1 MADERDDVDATVE
14 PVVPVRHRWLAGLLG
29 ARPGDRVVDLG
40 CGSGAS
46 LLQVAPELGGVAVG
60 VDASPA
66 ALHRTAVALA
76 AAGGA
81 ARVLLVQADLKDPLP
96 FPDAAFDRV
105 LGHNV
110 LELVP
115 DPVRLAAEA
124 GRVLHPG
131 GRLVLGHSDLDT
143 LVFASEDLELTRRLV
158 RAYCDARQ
166 PRTDV
171 VDGTIGRRLAAIAGR
186 TGLEVLDVQAQVVLD
201 RSFVPGG
208 LGWGY
213 AHHLADALR
222 DGGAADPG
230 ELDRWLAGLGR
241 LDAQGAF
248 LFSLND
254 YAVVCGRIAW

>member
-1 MADERDDVDATVE
+1 VADERDDVDATVE

-66 ALHRTAVALA
+66 ALHRTAGV
-76 AAGGA
+76 

-131 GRLVLGHSDLDT
+131 GRMVLGHSDLDT

-166 PRTDV
+166 PRMDA

-186 TGLEVLDVQAQVVLD
+186 AGLEVLDVQAQVVLD

-254 YAVVCGRIAW
+254 CAVICGPTAS